1 MARRPFAGLAENTRA
16 LAVSVIAGWAT
27 IAAAP
32 AFAGVFEAGGFSFS
46 DELGGFRILGA
57 SGTGAIDDPIVVEEE
72 LYDTGPVILV
82 IRRLFK
88 DGDNPWGRN
97 GVWTAFHLE
106 KRVHNRS
113 RVVWS
118 GFEVELQ
125 EIRDR
130 PSVYGDGL
138 SFDQGAVTPHSVM
151 SDRFAHSKRM
161 LEPYDRIRFSA
172 GFLDPNGT
180 ARFKMHIT
188 DPTPADEFFLLQN
201 PQLLFA
207 GGPAPA
213 SDLAN
218 LAWPGRSLYGRK
230 ERAPGYRG

>member
-1 MARRPFAGLAENTRA
+1 MARRHVAGLAGTMRA
-16 LAVSVIAGWAT
+16 LAVSAIATLALTGGPPA
-27 IAAAP
+27 IAD
-32 AFAGVFEAGGFSFS
+32 VFEAGGFSFS
-46 DELGGFRILGA
+46 DELGGFRIVGA
-57 SGTGAIDDPIVVEEE
+57 SGSGALDDPIVVEEE
-72 LYDTGPVILV
+72 LYGTGPVILV

-88 DGDNPWGRN
+88 VGDDPWARN
-97 GVWTAFHLE
+97 GIWTAFHLE
-106 KRVHNRS
+106 KRVRNRS

-138 SFDQGAVTPHSVM
+138 SFDQGAVSPHSVT
-151 SDRFAHSKRM
+151 SDRFARSKRM
-161 LEPYDRIRFSA
+161 LEPYDRIRFSS
-172 GFLDPNGT
+172 GFLDPEGT

-207 GGPAPA
+207 HRSMRGR
-213 SDLAN
+213 DLTS
-218 LAWPGRSLYGRK
+218 LAVLGRNRSGRK
-230 ERAPGYRG
+230 ERDPD